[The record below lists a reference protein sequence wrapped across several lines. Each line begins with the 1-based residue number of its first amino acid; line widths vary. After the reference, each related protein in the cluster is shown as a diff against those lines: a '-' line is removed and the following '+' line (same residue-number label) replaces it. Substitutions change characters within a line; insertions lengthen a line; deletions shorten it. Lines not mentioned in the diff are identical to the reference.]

1 MSERVNSK
9 KSADA
14 AEVALALAIR
24 DPARA
29 EDSEFQ
35 AEVRFWE
42 AAFAPLNAEAGAA
55 DKGDL
60 WDKIADRLD
69 EDAAAPGTRTIAA
82 DEGVW
87 ESIARGVER
96 KVTNVNRDKGLQS
109 YLVRMKK
116 GAILPPHDHPEEE
129 HCVVISGVLRL
140 GGREFGAG
148 AYHYASKD
156 ERHLAISAVEDA
168 VFFIHGAL

>member
-1 MSERVNSK
+1 MSERLNSK
-9 KSADA
+9 RSVDA
-14 AEVALALAIR
+14 AEVALGLAVS

-29 EDSEFQ
+29 EDIEFQ
-35 AEVRFWE
+35 AEVSFWV
-42 AAFAPLNAEAGAA
+42 AALSPLDNEAGAA
-55 DKGDL
+55 GKDDL
-60 WDKIADRLD
+60 WDKIVNRLD
-69 EDAAAPGTRTIAA
+69 EDASAPGTRTITAN
-82 DEGVW
+82 DGVW

-96 KVTNVNRDKGLQS
+96 KLMNVNRDRGEQS

-140 GGREFGAG
+140 GEREFSVG

-156 ERHLAISAVEDA
+156 EPHLAIAAVEDA
-168 VFFIHGAL
+168 LFFIHGAL